1 MCNNDKFIDETDDW
15 IKFLMD
21 RLGNAKIV
29 SGSDSKS
36 VQVWDAETRRIQG
49 GTKISNAIPPFRWQ
63 ALTWQLHVIFILYE
77 TLTGI

>member
-36 VQVWDAETRRIQG
+36 VQVWDAVPVPQLWKPGESKEAPKFQMRYH
-49 GTKISNAIPPFRWQ
+49 PFAGRP
-63 ALTWQLHVIFILYE
+63 
-77 TLTGI
+77 